1 MVVGCCCVQV
11 TFLLSVGCCV
21 LGLAQCWG
29 WVSEVVW
36 FVMAVGCLGQSVC
49 SFFVDARQWAD
60 EFSLVCCGCLVLF
73 ENCIVDASIFF
84 L

>member
-11 TFLLSVGCCV
+11 TFLLSVDV
-21 LGLAQCWG
+21 VCWG
-29 WVSEVVW
+29 WHSVGVGLAKFW

>member
-1 MVVGCCCVQV
+1 M
-11 TFLLSVGCCV
+11 LSCSSHFFIVLDVCV
-21 LGLAQCWG
+21 LGLAHG
-29 WVSEVVW
+29 GVGRVVVVW
-36 FVMAVGCLGQSVC
+36 FVMLLGVWDNL
-49 SFFVDARQWAD
+49 FVPFVDARQWAD